1 MDGLSFIIFF
11 IYSVIILII
20 MVYISPVISTLVMM
34 LIPVA
39 SVYLMPGQTIS
50 FFSTQQFLIAGVPI
64 QNIHV
69 LLLIWSALIAVA
81 VYSEILSWYLLRE
94 EAPAPKK
101 QVVTP
106 VKTVSPVSENK
117 QKSLKNKAED
127 FLLKLGKIM
136 SGRKQ

>member
-1 MDGLSFIIFF
+1 
-11 IYSVIILII
+11 
-20 MVYISPVISTLVMM
+20 MVYISPAISALVMM
-34 LIPVA
+34 LLPVA
-39 SVYLMPGQTIS
+39 SVYLLPGQTIR

-94 EAPAPKK
+94 ESPAPKK

-106 VKTVSPVSENK
+106 VKTASPESENT
-117 QKSLKNKAED
+117 QKSLRNKAEE

-136 SGRKQ
+136 SGRKK